1 MKRISIKLSILFFI
15 SMLFIEVV
23 LFIFLYYELLGN
35 RIEDETKALLTR
47 GNSHSNVLEKHF
59 DMLTLKHVALMESE
73 ASTIVVITDNDKS
86 ILVNSDYID
95 FTMKTIM
102 NQNKD
107 IAAEGV
113 LLESRWRT
121 TPYLASASPI
131 LINNSLEGYVYM
143 FTSTEKMRKVND
155 RLTFQFGLVGIFSF
169 FLTAVTVFFLTKFIT
184 QPLIRMKKA
193 TEQII
198 QGNQT
203 NSLDT
208 ERQDELG
215 ELAKSIQ
222 FLSSNLNR
230 LKKERTDF
238 LANIAHEL
246 RTPLTYLKGYADIA
260 QRETI
265 SSKERKEYL
274 KIITEE
280 ATHAAKLV
288 SDLFHLAK
296 MDQHSF
302 PIHKQKVDIVKL
314 LNELIIKVKPAYM
327 EKGVRLELK
336 GENQAFV
343 ELDEDRFSQVILN
356 LLDNSLLYTEKGK
369 KVSVEV
375 SEEEDRIIILV
386 RDQGEGIPK
395 EELPFIWERLYRVD
409 KSRSRKLGGTG
420 LGLSIVKEI
429 VEKHGGM
436 IEAISELGV
445 GTTMTIRLKK
455 EG

>member
-1 MKRISIKLSILFFI
+1 MNKISIKLSVLFFI
-15 SMLFIEVV
+15 SMLFIEAV
-23 LFIFLYYELLGN
+23 LFIFLYYELLNN

-59 DMLTLKHVALMESE
+59 DMVTLKHVVLMESE
-73 ASTIVVITDNDKS
+73 APMIAVITDSDKR
-86 ILVNSDYID
+86 ILVNSDDID
-95 FTMKTIM
+95 TTMKKIM
-102 NQNKD
+102 NQTKA
-107 IAAEGV
+107 IAEEGS

-131 LINNSLEGYVYM
+131 LINNNLEGYVYM
-143 FTSTEKMRKVND
+143 FTSNEKMRKVND
-155 RLTFQFGLVGIFSF
+155 RLTFQFSLVGFFSLL
-169 FLTAVTVFFLTKFIT
+169 LTAINAFFLTKFIT

-198 QGNQT
+198 QGDQT
-203 NSLDT
+203 DSLDI

-265 SSKERKEYL
+265 SREEKNEYL
-274 KIITEE
+274 NIITEE
-280 ATHAAKLV
+280 AKHAAKLLT
-288 SDLFHLAK
+288 DLFELAK

-314 LNELIIKVKPAYM
+314 LNELKIKVKSAYM
-327 EKGVRLELK
+327 EKRVRLEVK
-336 GENQAFV
+336 GDNQAFI
-343 ELDEDRFSQVILN
+343 ELDEERFSQVILN
-356 LLDNSLLYTEKGK
+356 LLDNSLRYTKEGK
-369 KVSVEV
+369 EV
-375 SEEEDRIIILV
+375 SIEVCERGDRLIISV
-386 RDQGEGIPK
+386 KDQGEGIPK
-395 EELPFIWERLYRVD
+395 EDLPFIWERLYRVD

-420 LGLSIVKEI
+420 LGLAIVKEI
-429 VEKHGGM
+429 VEKHGGT
-436 IEAISELGV
+436 IEAESELDV
-445 GTTMTIRLKK
+445 GTTMTISLKK